1 MIFTHYELT
10 LESVEFDRINYASSQ
25 EFRSGKLS
33 DLLKKKIIL
42 AREAWFKRT
51 LHSGYELI
59 LIAQIKV
66 IF

>member
-1 MIFTHYELT
+1 MIFTYELT
-10 LESVEFDRINYASSQ
+10 LESVEFDRISYASSQ

-42 AREAWFKRT
+42 AREAWFKKNSTQWLRANPD
-51 LHSGYELI
+51 H
-59 LIAQIKV
+59 QIK